1 MLKLLR
7 ILHNWKLFN
16 LGNYNFC
23 GIYPINLLLRVGAA
37 QVTTIYQNER
47 FERSILQDGPF
58 KVHKGRRKLLI

>member
-1 MLKLLR
+1 MLKLLG

-16 LGNYNFC
+16 CNCNFC